1 MSSKFTA
8 PLIFS
13 SALALGAMGFVACG
27 EDSNPGL
34 PPNSQ
39 PTVSSSSYVEP
50 VQTPTTAIVF
60 SNLDVASATTSRV
73 KFQGSISLDLSDE
86 NTVADINAVVFTGLD
101 IVILKAGTQIQQGTA
116 TFTNPVIFPTNAT
129 INLLESGLQTDLE
142 EGYTECGDFELVI
155 TAYADDGFIQSVT
168 TARIPF
174 TRSEE
179 NCKEPESSSSAPPD
193 VPGAPLKMITIKDFN
208 TKINRCINLTTE
220 SISADETGDICITK
234 TISGTLD
241 LSSTNGLKFAVYDNK
256 NVGDRKDDY
265 SKNYRPENRKDR
277 PNAEATTDDFLYVEN
292 ALTETYT
299 NFTNEDD
306 KFFVAIGP
314 DFVPYSGSAT
324 GFYAF
329 IVTKD
334 DTAGGNEDHTLTLD
348 IYKAK

>member
-34 PPNSQ
+34 PANSQ

-50 VQTPTTAIVF
+50 EQTPTTAIVF
-60 SNLDVASATTSRV
+60 SNLGVASATTSRV
-73 KFQGSISLDLSDE
+73 RFQGSISLDLSDS
-86 NTVADINAVVFTGLD
+86 NTVADINAVVFTG
-101 IVILKAGTQIQQGTA
+101 IEVAIIKAGTQTPQGTA
-116 TFTNPVIFPTNAT
+116 TFTNPIIFPTNRP
-129 INLLESGLQTDLE
+129 INFIESGLQTDLE

-155 TAYADDGFIQSVT
+155 TAYADDGYIPSVT

-193 VPGAPLKMITIKDFN
+193 VPGAPLKMITIEGFN
-208 TKINRCINLTTE
+208 TKINKCINLTTE
-220 SISADETGDICITK
+220 TISADETGDICITK

-241 LSSTNGLKFAVYDNK
+241 LSSTNGLKFAVFDN
-256 NVGDRKDDY
+256 NNDNIRENNY
-265 SKNYRPENRKDR
+265 SKNYRPGKIGTPRD
-277 PNAEATTDDFLYVEN
+277 PTTDDFLYAEG
-292 ALTETYT
+292 ALKDTYT

-314 DFVPYSGSAT
+314 DYVPYSGSAT

-329 IVTKD
+329 IVTND
-334 DTAGGNEDHTLTLD
+334 DKAGGNEDHTLTLD